1 MRSIRMWKLLLVAVS
16 LLLVLAACGGNS
28 GGSGGGGGN
37 GGGAQSDSNS
47 GGSGGG
53 DSAGGGEAS
62 TGGDDR
68 PKYRIGAA
76 TQGLSHEFIKALVEA
91 MQEKADE
98 LNVELIVMDSQDQ
111 IENQLNQVD
120 NLISQ
125 KVDAIIL
132 NAVDFVG
139 TSPAVDRIKEAG
151 IPLVEAIT
159 FTQNENYD
167 VFVGTDPE
175 QSGIMMGELLAEFLD
190 GKGNV
195 ALLQGQIGHSAEI
208 TRGAGLQKSLFDKY
222 PDVKLITQ
230 QTANW
235 NRDEAM
241 SITEDW
247 LQRFPEIN
255 AIAAQNDEMA
265 MGALQAVEAAG
276 RTDIIVVGIDGIPDA
291 MKAVKEGRL
300 AATVLDN
307 VTEEGKRAVEIA
319 VGLIEGKSF
328 EKKELVD
335 YIPITKDNVDQ
346 YYKE

>member
-1 MRSIRMWKLLLVAVS
+1 MNRSKGWKWWGAAALSLVMVS
-16 LLLVLAACGGNS
+16 GCASN
-28 GGSGGGGGN
+28 GGGGT
-37 GGGAQSDSNS
+37 
-47 GGSGGG
+47 
-53 DSAGGGEAS
+53 SAGEGAEGAS
-62 TGGDDR
+62 NGDAA
-68 PKYRIGAA
+68 KYTIGVAA
-76 TQGLSHEFIKALVEA
+76 QGLSHEFIKSLVEA
-91 MQEKADE
+91 MQEKAEE
-98 LNVELIVMDSQDQ
+98 LDVELLVMDSQDK
-111 IENQLNQVD
+111 IEEQLNQVD
-120 NLISQ
+120 NLISRG
-125 KVDAIIL
+125 VDAIIL
-132 NAVDFVG
+132 NSVDMVG
-139 TSPAVDRIKEAG
+139 SSPAVDRVKEAG

-159 FTQNENYD
+159 FTENENYD

-175 QSGIMMGELLAEFLD
+175 QSGVMMGEILAEQLG

-208 TRGAGLQKSLFDKY
+208 TRGAGLQKELFDQY
-222 PDVKLITQ
+222 PDVKLVTQ

-276 RTDIIVVGIDGIPDA
+276 RTDIIVVGIDGIADA
-291 MKAVKEGRL
+291 LKAVKEGRL

-307 VTEEGKRAVEIA
+307 VTDEGKRAVEVA
-319 VGLIEGKSF
+319 VGLIEGQTF

-335 YIPITKDNVDQ
+335 YVPIDADNVDQ
-346 YYKE
+346 YYTE

>member
-1 MRSIRMWKLLLVAVS
+1 MGKGKLWKWWGAAALS
-16 LLLVLAACGGNS
+16 LVLISGCGS
-28 GGSGGGGGN
+28 GGSGG
-37 GGGAQSDSNS
+37 S
-47 GGSGGG
+47 GG
-53 DSAGGGEAS
+53 AS
-62 TGGDDR
+62 TGGEGASDGGSS
-68 PKYRIGAA
+68 KYTIGVAA
-76 TQGLSHEFIKALVEA
+76 QGLSHEFIKSLVES

-98 LNVELIVMDSQDQ
+98 LGVELLVMDSRDQ
-111 IENQLNQVD
+111 IEEQLNQVD
-120 NLISQ
+120 NLISRG
-125 KVDAIIL
+125 VDAIIL
-132 NAVDFVG
+132 NAVDMVG
-139 TSPAVDRIKEAG
+139 SSPAVERVKDAG

-159 FTQNENYD
+159 FTENDNYD

-175 QSGIMMGELLAEFLD
+175 QSGIMMGEILAERLG

-208 TRGAGLQKSLFDKY
+208 TRGAGLQKSLFDQY

-247 LQRFPEIN
+247 LQRFPDID

-276 RTDIIVVGIDGIPDA
+276 RTDIIVVGIDGIADA
-291 MKAVKEGRL
+291 LKAVKEGRL

-307 VTEEGKRAVEIA
+307 VTEEGKRAVEVA
-319 VGLIEGKSF
+319 VGLIEGQKF

-335 YIPITKDNVDQ
+335 YVPVDASNVDQ
-346 YYKE
+346 YYNE

>member
-1 MRSIRMWKLLLVAVS
+1 MWKLLLVAVS

>member
-1 MRSIRMWKLLLVAVS
+1 MKGVRMWKMLLAAVA
-16 LLLVLAACGGNS
+16 LMLVLAACGGGNS
-28 GGSGGGGGN
+28 GGSGGDGASGGGS
-37 GGGAQSDSNS
+37 GQSAS
-47 GGSGGG
+47 GSGSGGG
-53 DSAGGGEAS
+53 SS
-62 TGGDDR
+62 SGGDAK

-139 TSPAVDRIKEAG
+139 SSPAVERVKAAG

-159 FTQNENYD
+159 FTQNEDYD

-175 QSGIMMGELLAEFLD
+175 QSGVMMGELLAEFLD

-276 RTDIIVVGIDGIPDA
+276 RTDIIIVGIDGIPDA

-307 VTEEGKRAVEIA
+307 VTEEGKRAVEVA
-319 VGLIEGKSF
+319 VGLLEGQTF
-328 EKKELVD
+328 PKKELVD
-335 YIPITKDNVDQ
+335 YIPITKENVDQ
-346 YYKE
+346 YYQ

>member
-1 MRSIRMWKLLLVAVS
+1 MGNMKNIRMWKLLLVAVS
-16 LLLVLAACGGNS
+16 LMLVLAACGGN
-28 GGSGGGGGN
+28 GGKSNSGGGN
-37 GGGAQSDSNS
+37 GGGNSQSDSGSNGGSSS
-47 GGSGGG
+47 GG
-53 DSAGGGEAS
+53 DAK
-62 TGGDDR
+62 
-68 PKYRIGAA
+68 PKYRIGTA
-76 TQGLSHEFIKALVEA
+76 TQGLSHEFIKALVES

-139 TSPAVDRIKEAG
+139 SSPAVERIKAAG

-159 FTQNENYD
+159 FTQNEDYD

-208 TRGAGLQKSLFDKY
+208 TRGAGLQKALFDKY

-307 VTEEGKRAVEIA
+307 VTEEGKRAVEVA
-319 VGLIEGKSF
+319 VGLIEGKTF

-346 YYKE
+346 YYK

>member
-1 MRSIRMWKLLLVAVS
+1 MKNIRMWKLLLVAVS
-16 LLLVLAACGGNS
+16 LMLVLAACGGN
-28 GGSGGGGGN
+28 GGKSNSGGGN
-37 GGGAQSDSNS
+37 GGGNSQSDSGSNGGSSS
-47 GGSGGG
+47 GG
-53 DSAGGGEAS
+53 DAK
-62 TGGDDR
+62 
-68 PKYRIGAA
+68 PKYRIGTA
-76 TQGLSHEFIKALVEA
+76 TQGLSHEFIKALVES

-139 TSPAVDRIKEAG
+139 SSPAVERIKAAG

-159 FTQNENYD
+159 FTQNEDYD

-208 TRGAGLQKSLFDKY
+208 TRGAGLQKALFDKY

-307 VTEEGKRAVEIA
+307 VTEEGKRAVEVA
-319 VGLIEGKSF
+319 VGLIEGKTF

-346 YYKE
+346 YYK

>member
-1 MRSIRMWKLLLVAVS
+1 MKRFRLWKWWMVAVS
-16 LLLVLAACGGNS
+16 LMLVMAACGGKSES
-28 GGSGGGGGN
+28 GGSGGSS
-37 GGGAQSDSNS
+37 GASSAPQSPADS
-47 GGSGGG
+47 GGSG
-53 DSAGGGEAS
+53 AS
-62 TGGDDR
+62 GSDAK

-76 TQGLSHEFIKALVEA
+76 TQGLRHEFIKALVEA
-91 MQEKADE
+91 MQEKAKE
-98 LNVELIVMDSQDQ
+98 LNVELIVMDSQDS

-132 NAVDFVG
+132 NSVDFVG
-139 TSPAVDRIKEAG
+139 SSPAVDRIKEAG

-175 QSGIMMGELLAEFLD
+175 QSGIMMGELLAEFLG

-208 TRGAGLQKSLFDKY
+208 TRGAGLQKALFDKY

-241 SITEDW
+241 RITEDW

-265 MGALQAVEAAG
+265 MGALQAVEAVG
-276 RTDIIVVGIDGIPDA
+276 RTDIIIVGIDGIPDA
-291 MKAVKEGRL
+291 LKAVKEGRL

-307 VTEEGKRAVEIA
+307 VTDEGKRAIEVA
-319 VGLIEGKSF
+319 VGLIEGQSF
-328 EKKELVD
+328 PKKELVD
-335 YIPITKDNVDQ
+335 YVPITKDNVDQ
-346 YYKE
+346 FYKG

>member
-1 MRSIRMWKLLLVAVS
+1 MKGSKMWKMLLVVATMM
-16 LLLVLAACGGNS
+16 LVLAACGGKS
-28 GGSGGGGGN
+28 GESSSGN
-37 GGGAQSDSNS
+37 GGGGSEQSSS
-47 GGSGGG
+47 GSGNGQ
-53 DSAGGGEAS
+53 AS
-62 TGGDDR
+62 EGAAAQTGSG

-98 LNVELIVMDSQDQ
+98 LNVELIVMDSQDK
-111 IENQLNQVD
+111 IEEQLNQVD
-120 NLISQ
+120 NLVSQ
-125 KVDAIIL
+125 KVDAVIL

-139 TSPAVDRIKEAG
+139 SSPAVDKVKEAG

-175 QSGIMMGELLAEFLD
+175 QSGIMMGEILAELLD

-208 TRGAGLQKSLFDKY
+208 TRGNGMKISLLDKY

-276 RTDIIVVGIDGIPDA
+276 RTDIFVVGIDGIPDA

-307 VTEEGKRAVEIA
+307 VTEEGKRAVEVA
-319 VGLIEGKSF
+319 VGLIEGEKF

-346 YYKE
+346 YYNE

>member
-1 MRSIRMWKLLLVAVS
+1 MAKMKSWKWLGTLALAS
-16 LLLVLAACGGNS
+16 TVLAACGGNE
-28 GGSGGGGGN
+28 GGN
-37 GGGAQSDSNS
+37 TASPSAEGGAS
-47 GGSGGG
+47 
-53 DSAGGGEAS
+53 GEAA
-62 TGGDDR
+62 G
-68 PKYRIGAA
+68 KEYRIGVAA
-76 TQGLSHEFIKALVEA
+76 QGLSHEFIKSLVES

-98 LNVELIVMDSQDQ
+98 LNVELLVMDSQDK
-111 IENQLNQVD
+111 IEEQLNQVD

-132 NAVDFVG
+132 NAVDMVG
-139 TSPAVDRIKEAG
+139 SSPAVDRVKEAG

-159 FTQNENYD
+159 FTENENYD

-175 QSGIMMGELLAEFLD
+175 QSGVMMGEILAELLD

-208 TRGAGLQKSLFDKY
+208 TRGAGLQKALFDKY
-222 PDVKLITQ
+222 PDVKLVTE

-247 LQRFPEIN
+247 LQRFPELN

-276 RTDIIVVGIDGIPDA
+276 RTDILVVGIDGIADA
-291 MKAVKEGRL
+291 LKAVKEGRM

-307 VTEEGKRAVEIA
+307 VTEEGKRAIEVA
-319 VGLIEGKSF
+319 VGLIEGEKF

-335 YIPITKDNVDQ
+335 YVPINKDNVDQ
-346 YYKE
+346 YIQ

>member
-1 MRSIRMWKLLLVAVS
+1 MKGNKMWKLLLLVAAMI
-16 LLLVLAACGGNS
+16 LVLAACGGSSGGNS
-28 GGSGGGGGN
+28 GGSGGSQGSSG
-37 GGGAQSDSNS
+37 SDSGQSAS
-47 GGSGGG
+47 GGS
-53 DSAGGGEAS
+53 AGSDAG
-62 TGGDDR
+62 

-120 NLISQ
+120 NLVSQ
-125 KVDAIIL
+125 NVDAIIL

-139 TSPAVDRIKEAG
+139 SSPAVDRVKEAG

-159 FTQNENYD
+159 FTQNDNYD

-175 QSGIMMGELLAEFLD
+175 QSGVMMGQILADLLG

-208 TRGAGLQKSLFDKY
+208 TRGNGLKISLFDAY
-222 PDVKLITQ
+222 PDVKLVTQ

-276 RTDIIVVGIDGIPDA
+276 RTDIFIVGIDGIPDA
-291 MKAVKEGRL
+291 LKAVKEGRL

-307 VTEEGKRAVEIA
+307 VTEEGKRAVEVA
-319 VGLIEGKSF
+319 VGLIEGQRF
-328 EKKELVD
+328 QKKELVD

-346 YYKE
+346 YYQQ

>member
-1 MRSIRMWKLLLVAVS
+1 MKGVRMWKWLLAAVA
-16 LLLVLAACGGNS
+16 LMLVLAACGGGNS
-28 GGSGGGGGN
+28 GGSSGSSGDGGSN
-37 GGGAQSDSNS
+37 QSDSGS
-47 GGSGGG
+47 GSGGG
-53 DSAGGGEAS
+53 SS
-62 TGGDDR
+62 SGGDSK

-91 MQEKADE
+91 MQEKAGE
-98 LNVELIVMDSQDQ
+98 LNAELIVMDSQDQ

-132 NAVDFVG
+132 NSVDFVG
-139 TSPAVDRIKEAG
+139 SSPAVERVKAAG

-159 FTQNENYD
+159 FTQNEDYT

-175 QSGIMMGELLAEFLD
+175 QSGVMMGELLAKFLD

-208 TRGAGLQKSLFDKY
+208 TRGAGLKKSLFDKY

-241 SITEDW
+241 RITEDW
-247 LQRFPEIN
+247 LQRFPQIN

-265 MGALQAVEAAG
+265 MGALQAVEASG
-276 RTDIIVVGIDGIPDA
+276 RTDIVIVGIDGIPDA
-291 MKAVKEGRL
+291 LKAVKEGKL

-307 VTEEGKRAVEIA
+307 VTAEGKRAMEVA
-319 VGLIEGKSF
+319 VGLIEGKTF
-328 EKKELVD
+328 TKKELVD
-335 YIPITKDNVDQ
+335 YIPITKENVDQ
-346 YYKE
+346 YYK

>member
-1 MRSIRMWKLLLVAVS
+1 MKKAMRNVG
-16 LLLVLAACGGNS
+16 LVLMVLAVALVAACGS
-28 GGSGGGGGN
+28 GN
-37 GGGAQSDSNS
+37 GEGSETGGTN
-47 GGSGGG
+47 
-53 DSAGGGEAS
+53 GGE
-62 TGGDDR
+62 GK
-68 PKYRIGAA
+68 KYRIGMAS
-76 TQGLSHEFIKALVEA
+76 QGLSHEFIKSLVES

-98 LNVELIVMDSQDQ
+98 LGVELVVMDSQDK
-111 IENQLNQVD
+111 IEEQLNQVD

-125 KVDAIIL
+125 KVDAIVL
-132 NAVDFVG
+132 NAVDMVG
-139 TSPAVDRIKEAG
+139 SSPAADKAMEAG
-151 IPLVEAIT
+151 IPLVQAIT
-159 FTQNENYD
+159 FTSNESYD

-175 QSGIMMGELLAEFLD
+175 QSGIMMGEILAEALD

-208 TRGAGLQKSLFDKY
+208 TRGAGLQKSLFDQY
-222 PDVKLITQ
+222 PDIVKLTE

-276 RTDIIVVGIDGIPDA
+276 RTDIIVVGIDGINDA
-291 MKAVKEGRL
+291 LKAVKEGRMT
-300 AATVLDN
+300 ATILDN
-307 VTEEGKRAVEIA
+307 VTDEGKRAVEVA
-319 VGLIEGKSF
+319 VGLINGEKF

-335 YIPITKDNVDQ
+335 YVPVTQENVDQ
-346 YYKE
+346 FYP